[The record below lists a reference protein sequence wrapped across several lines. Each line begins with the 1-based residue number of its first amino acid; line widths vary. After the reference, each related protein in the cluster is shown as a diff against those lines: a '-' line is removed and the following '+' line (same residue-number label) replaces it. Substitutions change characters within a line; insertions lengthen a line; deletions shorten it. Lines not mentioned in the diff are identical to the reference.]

1 MGKRKNFKNNPV
13 LQFISTEHI
22 EHEDYIDNN
31 DHIDSL
37 QHTDIDVKINHMEHM
52 KDTYVT
58 NAKMDQ
64 NSIPNNS
71 NSKEIKNKRLTV
83 LLKPSIFE
91 NAAKLSGL
99 KRTSV
104 NNTINKALEEYIQKH
119 EEILKKYDI
128 LFGNE

>member
-22 EHEDYIDNN
+22 EHEDYVDYN
-31 DHIDSL
+31 DHIDNL
-37 QHTDIDVKINHMEHM
+37 QDTDIDVKTNHTEHM

-58 NAKMDQ
+58 HNKMDQ
-64 NSIPNNS
+64 NSIPNNPS
-71 NSKEIKNKRLTV
+71 SKEIKNKRLTV

-119 EEILKKYDI
+119 EDILKKYDI
-128 LFGNE
+128 LFGDE

>member
-1 MGKRKNFKNNPV
+1 MVKRKNFKNNPV

-22 EHEDYIDNN
+22 EHEDNN

-37 QHTDIDVKINHMEHM
+37 QHTDIDAKTNHIEYT

-58 NAKMDQ
+58 HSETDQ
-64 NSIPNNS
+64 NSIPNNHK
-71 NSKEIKNKRLTV
+71 SKEIKNKRLTV

-128 LFGNE
+128 LFGDE

>member
-22 EHEDYIDNN
+22 EHEDYN

-37 QHTDIDVKINHMEHM
+37 QHTDIDVKTNHIEHT
-52 KDTYVT
+52 KDTHVT
-58 NAKMDQ
+58 HNEIDQ
-64 NSIPNNS
+64 NSISNNS
-71 NSKEIKNKRLTV
+71 SSKEIKNKRLTV
-83 LLKPSIFE
+83 LLTPSIFE

-119 EEILKKYDI
+119 EEMLKKYDM
-128 LFGNE
+128 LFGDE

>member
-22 EHEDYIDNN
+22 EHEDYN

-37 QHTDIDVKINHMEHM
+37 QHTEIDVKTNHIEHT

-58 NAKMDQ
+58 HNEIDQ
-64 NSIPNNS
+64 NSISNNS
-71 NSKEIKNKRLTV
+71 SSKEIKNKRLTV
-83 LLKPSIFE
+83 LLTPSIFE

-119 EEILKKYDI
+119 EEMLKKYDM
-128 LFGNE
+128 LFGDE